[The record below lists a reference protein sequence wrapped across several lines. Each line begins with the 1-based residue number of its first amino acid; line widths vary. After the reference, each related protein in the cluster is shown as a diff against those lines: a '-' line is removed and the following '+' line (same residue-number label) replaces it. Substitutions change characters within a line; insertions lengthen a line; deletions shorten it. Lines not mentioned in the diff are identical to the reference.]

1 MYTTLMKRLGWAT
14 PVAPGFEPATLA
26 SRLGHLDQGCLAERQ
41 GRCPG
46 AGLCA
51 DCPWA
56 EGVSR
61 PVCRPS

>member
-1 MYTTLMKRLGWAT
+1 MNATLKKLFGWAT
-14 PVAPGFEPATLA
+14 PLTPGYEPQTLA
-26 SRLGHLDQGCLAERQ
+26 ARIGHDSDACLAQRQ

-46 AGLCA
+46 PGLCA

-61 PVCRPS
+61 PRVLGI

>member
-1 MYTTLMKRLGWAT
+1 MNASLQKLFGWAT
-14 PVAPGFEPATLA
+14 PLAPGFDRPTLA
-26 SRLGHLDQGCLAERQ
+26 ARIGHDRNGCLAERQ

-46 AGLCA
+46 PGLCH

-61 PVCRPS
+61 PRVRGV